1 MNYGQEDQFC
11 LKQKNPKSEFLME
24 DVLKQIGEEGIHQ
37 LVSAFYRRVKSD
49 DVLGPL
55 YPKED
60 WEGAEQRLA
69 DFLVYRCGG
78 SEKYIQER
86 GHPRLRMRH
95 MPFKIGEKERDRWI
109 SLMTEAMLEREIEN
123 PAAELLSVFF
133 IQTADFMRNVEG

>member
-1 MNYGQEDQFC
+1 
-11 LKQKNPKSEFLME
+11 ME

-95 MPFKIGEKERDRWI
+95 MPFKIGEKERDRWM

>member
-1 MNYGQEDQFC
+1 
-11 LKQKNPKSEFLME
+11 ME

-109 SLMTEAMLEREIEN
+109 SLMTEAMLEREIDN